1 MEMTVVYER
10 DLLYPTDNVND
21 PGCIHIEV
29 LSPNKNGKMPV
40 LIESKT
46 THSPVKY
53 INAIIRIMQM
63 DIFDRIHIEVKDS
76 AKLFIK
82 ANDELKKDFQNKK
95 YIKVIVNNDK
105 FEYFGIDELE

>member
-1 MEMTVVYER
+1 MEMTVLYER

-29 LSPNKNGKMPV
+29 LSPSKTGKMPI

-46 THSPVKY
+46 THSPIKY
-53 INAIIRIMQM
+53 INSIIRIMQM

-82 ANDELKKDFQNKK
+82 SNDELKKDFQNKN

-105 FEYFGIDELE
+105 FEYIGIDELE

>member
-1 MEMTVVYER
+1 MENSIVYER

-21 PGCIHIEV
+21 PGCIHVEV
-29 LSPNKNGKMPV
+29 LNPNKAGKMPI

-53 INAIIRIMQM
+53 INSIIRIMQM

-76 AKLFIK
+76 ARLYIK
-82 ANDELKKDFQNKK
+82 ANAELMKEYGNKN
-95 YIKVIVNNDK
+95 YIKIIVSGDK
-105 FEYFGIDELE
+105 FEYLGIDEME

>member
-1 MEMTVVYER
+1 MEMSVVYER
-10 DLLYPTDNVND
+10 DLLYPTENVND

-29 LSPNKNGKMPV
+29 LSPNKSGKMPV

-46 THSPVKY
+46 PHSPVKN

-63 DIFDRIHIEVKDS
+63 DIFDRIHIEIKDS
-76 AKLFIK
+76 GKLYIK
-82 ANDELKKDFQNKK
+82 ANEELKKEFQNKK

-105 FEYFGIDELE
+105 FEYLGIDELD